1 VISVDG
7 DEIGRGYVQDTGDAG
22 VVVVKMLILVYGVL
36 EISATTIGGDFIK
49 YISDYLRH
57 LS

>member
-1 VISVDG
+1 MDG
-7 DEIGRGYVQDTGDAG
+7 DKVGGGYVQDTGDAG
-22 VVVVKMLILVYGVL
+22 VVVIKMLILAYGVI
-36 EISATTIGGDFIK
+36 EISATTIGVGFIK